1 MSTIGWV
8 VIGVLGSV
16 VIVLA
21 VVVKLVSERLAVT
34 QRRVGELEST
44 IVEFGP
50 LLADTR
56 SALRKAESRTVR
68 ADDLVH
74 AATSITTTADA
85 ASKFAYSVA
94 TNPVVR
100 IMAWGRGMRRGAEAL
115 RTPSQLPSKQNRQ
128 NITAAQRPAQLPPG
142 KNKKSSRRG
151 A

>member
-21 VVVKLVSERLAVT
+21 VVVKLVSERLAAT
-34 QRRVGELEST
+34 QQRVGELESS
-44 IVEFGP
+44 IADFGP

-74 AATSITTTADA
+74 AAISITTTADA
-85 ASKFAYSVA
+85 ASKFAYNVA

-115 RTPSQLPSKQNRQ
+115 RTPSQLAVKQNRPS
-128 NITAAQRPAQLPPG
+128 ITGSQRQAQLPPG
-142 KNKKSSRRG
+142 KKKKSFRRG

>member
-1 MSTIGWV
+1 MSTVGWV

-16 VIVLA
+16 LILL
-21 VVVKLVSERLAVT
+21 VVMVKSMSQRLTIT
-34 QRRVGELEST
+34 QQRIGELEST
-44 IVEFGP
+44 IAEFGP

-85 ASKFAYSVA
+85 ASKFAYNVA

-115 RTPSQLPSKQNRQ
+115 RTPSQLTSKQNRPTI
-128 NITAAQRPAQLPPG
+128 NGSHRPPQLPPG
-142 KNKKSSRRG
+142 KRTRKSR
-151 A
+151 